1 MRHGG
6 LFDPVRRSSKPGGDP
21 PEREREALSV
31 SDLTRRIKG
40 LLEGQLPPLWVEGEI
55 SNFKTYTSGHCYFTL
70 KDAAAQLSC
79 VLWRSAA
86 AKLRFEPRDGMQ
98 VLAQGR
104 VSVYEP
110 RGQYQFVVERLEASG
125 VGALAAA
132 FEALKAKLEAE
143 GLFDPARKRPLPLYP
158 RRIALVTSPSGAAIR
173 DMFKVIARRWPKLEL
188 IIAPVPVQGEG
199 AAAKIAAAIRAVN
212 AARCADVMIVG
223 RGGGSL
229 EDLWAFNEEVVARAI
244 AASEIPVVSAVGHE
258 VDFTIADF
266 VADVRAA
273 TPSQAGELVVP
284 EYAAVLEHL
293 NRLQAALPEALVAR
307 VELARERLRALAGSW
322 ALRHPE
328 ERLQQHRQR
337 LDELQERLSLGGRR
351 MRRDAGERIGA
362 LAARLDALSP
372 LRVLERGYSV
382 TQRADGRMVRS
393 LADAPPGTGLV
404 TRLRDGRVISKVER
418 CEPGGGSSA

>member
-6 LFDPVRRSSKPGGDP
+6 LFDPVRRSSKSGGDP
-21 PEREREALSV
+21 PEREALSV

-110 RGQYQFVVERLEASG
+110 RGQYQLVVERLEASG

-143 GLFDPARKRPLPLYP
+143 GLFDPGRKRPLPLYP

-173 DMFKVIARRWPKLEL
+173 DLFKVIARRWPKLEL
-188 IIAPVPVQGEG
+188 IVAPVPVQGEG
-199 AAAKIAAAIRAVN
+199 AASKIAAAIRAVN

-244 AASEIPVVSAVGHE
+244 ADSEIPVVSAVGHE

-307 VELARERLRALAGSW
+307 VERARERLRALAGSW

-337 LDELQERLSLGGRR
+337 LDELQERLSLGERR
-351 MRRDAGERIGA
+351 MRRDAAERIGA

-382 TQRADGRMVRS
+382 TQRADGRMVRG
-393 LADAPPGTGLV
+393 LADAPTGTELV

-418 CEPGGGSSA
+418 LEPGG